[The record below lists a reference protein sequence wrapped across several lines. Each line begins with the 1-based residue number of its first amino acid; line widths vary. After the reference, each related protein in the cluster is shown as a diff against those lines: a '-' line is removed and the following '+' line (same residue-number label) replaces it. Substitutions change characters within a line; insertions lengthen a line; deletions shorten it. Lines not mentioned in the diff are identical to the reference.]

1 MARGA
6 KIDNESP
13 TIELYM
19 YSLNQEFPVG
29 KGHETYLKRFSEL
42 QQDLAGSLVE
52 RNQVEEQAYL
62 TKDGVEP
69 LAVPADW
76 SVKWLSNRW
85 ITNHTKAVGVGRR
98 PELDPLRTAI
108 LRREDFGAIVFEPRT
123 DRVYKLNKTGAEMFE
138 RLQVLHREGNGTIKI
153 TEKNSGGFAVKEFDA
168 FVKQLKAVGLWSP
181 YAL

>member
-1 MARGA
+1 MAKER
-6 KIDNESP
+6 KVVREPP

-29 KGHETYLKRFSEL
+29 RGHETYLKRFSEL
-42 QQDLAGSLVE
+42 QEDVSRSLVE

-62 TKDGVEP
+62 TKAGVEP
-69 LAVPADW
+69 VAVPADW

-85 ITNHTKAVGVGRR
+85 VTNHTKAVGVGRR

-138 RLQVLHREGNGTIKI
+138 RLQALHREGDGTIKI
-153 TEKNSGGFAVKEFDA
+153 TEKNRGDFAAADFDA
-168 FVKQLKAVGLWSP
+168 FVKQLRAVGLWSP
-181 YAL
+181 HAA